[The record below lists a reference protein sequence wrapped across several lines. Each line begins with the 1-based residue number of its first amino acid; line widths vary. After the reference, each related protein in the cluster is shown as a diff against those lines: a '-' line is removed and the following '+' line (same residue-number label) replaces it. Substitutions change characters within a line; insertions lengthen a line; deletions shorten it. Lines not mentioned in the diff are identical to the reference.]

1 MDTSREPPRDPAET
15 VTDLQVRAVPGIGQ
29 IPAAEWDAC
38 ATSPET
44 LSAGDETH
52 NPFVSHAF
60 LSALEDSGCVS
71 RKTGWL
77 PLHVAVE
84 RAGRLVG
91 VAPCYLKSHSQGE
104 YVFDH
109 GWADAYERAGG
120 SYYPKLQVS
129 VPFTPVTGPRFL
141 IAPGQE
147 VNAAASALVAGLR
160 ALRAETKASS
170 IHVTF
175 MQERE
180 WAQAGALG
188 FLQRIDQQFHWDN
201 AGYADFEGFLAA
213 LASRKRKAI
222 RRERRD
228 ALANGITIEHVTGE
242 ALTPAHWN
250 AFYEFYNDTG
260 ARKWGRPYLNRKF
273 FGLIGERMPER
284 VLLVL
289 AKREGRTIAG
299 AINFIGDVAL
309 YGRNWGCIEDHPFL
323 HFEVCY
329 YQAID
334 FAIRRGLKRVE
345 AGAQGEHKLA
355 RGYRPVLMHSAH
367 DIADPALRR
376 AVADYLAR
384 ERDHVAEAAE
394 VLGTLTP
401 FRRGGGSEDAAA
413 PDLPAP
419 GPAAPDTPEPAPG
432 AGPSED
438 HT

>member
-1 MDTSREPPRDPAET
+1 MQTPGTPDPGPAAE
-15 VTDLQVRAVPGIGQ
+15 LQVRAVPGLARI
-29 IPAAEWDAC
+29 AAADWDRC

-44 LSAGDETH
+44 LTGGDETH

-71 RKTGWL
+71 RRTGWL
-77 PLHVAVE
+77 PLHVSVE

-120 SYYPKLQVS
+120 AYYPKLQVS

-141 IAPGQE
+141 LAPGE
-147 VNAAASALVAGLR
+147 DPDAGTAALAAGLR
-160 ALRAETKASS
+160 ALRAETEASS

-175 MQERE
+175 MREAE
-180 WAQAGALG
+180 WARAGELG
-188 FLQRIDQQFHWDN
+188 FLRRIDQQFHWLN
-201 AGYADFEGFLAA
+201 EGYGGFEDFLGA

-228 ALANGITIEHVTGE
+228 ALGPGITIE
-242 ALTPAHWN
+242 ALTGAAITEAHWD
-250 AFYEFYNDTG
+250 AFYAFYADTG
-260 ARKWGRPYLNRKF
+260 ARKWGRPYLNRRF
-273 FGLIGERMPER
+273 FSLVGERMAER
-284 VLLVL
+284 VLLVM
-289 AKREGRTIAG
+289 ARREGRYVAG

-334 FAIRRGLKRVE
+334 FAIARGLRRVE

-355 RGYRPVLMHSAH
+355 RGYRPVAMHSAH
-367 DIADPALRR
+367 DIADAGLRR
-376 AVADYLAR
+376 AVADYLKR
-384 ERDHVAEAAE
+384 ERGHVNAAISE
-394 VLGTLTP
+394 YATMTP
-401 FRRGGGSEDAAA
+401 FRQAEPSEAVPAASHDA
-413 PDLPAP
+413 
-419 GPAAPDTPEPAPG
+419 GPAKDPP
-432 AGPSED
+432 
-438 HT
+438 

>member
-1 MDTSREPPRDPAET
+1 MEKTGPVAEPELDPAPT
-15 VTDLQVRAVPGIGQ
+15 LQVRAVTGLAE

-44 LSAGDETH
+44 LAAGDETH

-71 RKTGWL
+71 RRTGWL

-84 RAGRLVG
+84 REGRLVG

-120 SYYPKLQVS
+120 AYYPKLQVS

-141 IAPGQE
+141 IAPGQDVAE
-147 VNAAASALVAGLR
+147 AASALIAGLR

-180 WAQAGALG
+180 WEQAGALG
-188 FLQRIDQQFHWDN
+188 LLQRLDQQFHWDN
-201 AGYADFEGFLAA
+201 AGYAGFEDFLGA
-213 LASRKRKAI
+213 LSSRKRKAI

-228 ALANGITIEHVTGE
+228 ALSQGITIEHVTG
-242 ALTPAHWN
+242 ADLTPAHWD
-250 AFYEFYNDTG
+250 AFYEFYADTG
-260 ARKWGRPYLNRKF
+260 ARKWGRPYLNREF

-284 VLLVL
+284 ILLIM
-289 AKREGRTIAG
+289 AKREGRYVAG
-299 AINFIGDVAL
+299 AINFVGDVAL
-309 YGRNWGCIEDHPFL
+309 YGRNWGCVEDHPFL

-345 AGAQGEHKLA
+345 AGAQGEHKLT

-376 AVADYLAR
+376 AVADYLRR
-384 ERDHVAEAAE
+384 ERDHVLEAAS
-394 VLGTLTP
+394 VLGEMTP
-401 FRRGGGSEDAAA
+401 FRRDCTMA
-413 PDLPAP
+413 D
-419 GPAAPDTPEPAPG
+419 PETEKDEERP
-432 AGPSED
+432 
-438 HT
+438 

>member
-1 MDTSREPPRDPAET
+1 MEKTGPVAEPELDPAPT
-15 VTDLQVRAVPGIGQ
+15 LQVRAVTGLAE
-29 IPAAEWDAC
+29 IPATEWDAC

-44 LSAGDETH
+44 LAAGDETH

-71 RKTGWL
+71 RRTGWL

-84 RAGRLVG
+84 REGRLVG

-120 SYYPKLQVS
+120 AYYPKLQIS

-141 IAPGQE
+141 IAPGQDVTE
-147 VNAAASALVAGLR
+147 AASALIAGLR

-180 WAQAGALG
+180 WEQAGALG
-188 FLQRIDQQFHWDN
+188 LLQRLDQQFHWDN
-201 AGYADFEGFLAA
+201 AGYAGFEDFLGA
-213 LASRKRKAI
+213 LSSRKRKAI

-228 ALANGITIEHVTGE
+228 ALSQGITIEHITG
-242 ALTPAHWN
+242 ADLTPAHWD
-250 AFYEFYNDTG
+250 AFYEFYADTG
-260 ARKWGRPYLNRKF
+260 ARKWGRPYLNRAF

-284 VLLVL
+284 ILLIM
-289 AKREGRTIAG
+289 AKREGRYVAG
-299 AINFIGDVAL
+299 AINLIGDVAL
-309 YGRNWGCIEDHPFL
+309 YGRNWGCVEDHPFL

-334 FAIRRGLKRVE
+334 YAIRHGLKRVE
-345 AGAQGEHKLA
+345 AGAQGEHKLT

-376 AVADYLAR
+376 AVADYLRR
-384 ERDHVAEAAE
+384 ERDHVLEAAS
-394 VLGTLTP
+394 VLGEMTP
-401 FRRGGGSEDAAA
+401 FRRDCTMA
-413 PDLPAP
+413 D
-419 GPAAPDTPEPAPG
+419 PETEKDEERP
-432 AGPSED
+432 
-438 HT
+438 

>member
-1 MDTSREPPRDPAET
+1 M
-15 VTDLQVRAVPGIGQ
+15 DLQVRAVPGIGQ

-44 LSAGDETH
+44 VSAGDETH
-52 NPFVSHAF
+52 NPFTSHAF

-84 RAGRLVG
+84 QAGRLVG

-141 IAPGQE
+141 IAPGE
-147 VNAAASALVAGLR
+147 DVNAAASALVAGLR

-180 WAQAGALG
+180 WAQAGTLG

-228 ALANGITIEHVTGE
+228 ALANGITIEHVTGD
-242 ALTPAHWN
+242 ALTPAHWD
-250 AFYEFYNDTG
+250 AFYEFYSDTG

-273 FGLIGERMPER
+273 FGLVGERMPER

-334 FAIRRGLKRVE
+334 FAIARGLKRVE

-376 AVADYLAR
+376 AVADYLGR
-384 ERDHVAEAAE
+384 ERDHVVEAAE

-401 FRRGGGSEDAAA
+401 FRRGDGAEAAAA
-413 PDLPAP
+413 PDLPAVP
-419 GPAAPDTPEPAPG
+419 TSAPD
-432 AGPSED
+432 
-438 HT
+438 